1 MNSWVISFKKDEKK
15 LAGLFILNF
24 LFFFSNIHSQTS
36 LPVPVIRKEE
46 YILKRFFKV
55 ISLEQNVKL
64 NF

>member
-1 MNSWVISFKKDEKK
+1 MNKTGRSIYFKF
-15 LAGLFILNF
+15 FI
-24 LFFFSNIHSQTS
+24 FFFSNIHSQTS